1 MAQSIFAD
9 INPNV
14 TSGNQLAQ
22 DLNDFKAALMT
33 SCSGTSRPSET
44 LAGGIWLDTTANP
57 VWTLKMYDGTTDI
70 ELFTVDT
77 TAGLSSV
84 PGALDSFQIAHTSA
98 DIVAPIL
105 EFLKARIANNGQ
117 VLGSDVIG
125 TINFRGNANDLSVLT
140 TAKIRAIASQNYTA
154 STGGT
159 DLVFEVA
166 SNGSVS
172 PVEVLR
178 LHNARMGVGVSSPDE
193 VIHALGNIK
202 AAYTADDTN
211 PSKIIMRKKKATGTG
226 QTLSG
231 ETFGRVE
238 FNSTDEGSGE
248 VLAAKVEAVALENH
262 STTAQGTKLSVST
275 KSALSTSFTERF
287 VLGVNNESKSDTI
300 FSKTIALLEQVDAA
314 TTGAGQSLTPTGSI
328 LKVTNASLTSIN
340 NIASPTDGKVIVLIN
355 GTGNPLSI
363 TNDSGGTAANRIKTG
378 SGADLTMNANTAVP
392 LVYDAAASRWQ
403 VVGGS
408 GGSSGG
414 GGGSLT
420 WKENAGNAPV
430 ATVESFVESHLYASA
445 QSQELYALIKVP
457 NSYTSGRQITMKLEF
472 YSPDSSGTALLQTL
486 TTLVRKTTDA
496 ISSTTNQRTSTNS
509 AVTLSG
515 GTVNIPQ
522 EITLDLTSSTG
533 QVNAV
538 AVSAG
543 DLLIVKLTR
552 GTDTATSDL
561 RALTLGAE
569 VVVV

>member
-9 INPNV
+9 INPNIE
-14 TSGNQLAQ
+14 SGNQLAQ
-22 DLNDFKAALMT
+22 DLNDFKEALMT
-33 SCSGTSRPSET
+33 TCSGTSRPAEI
-44 LAGGIWLDTTANP
+44 LEGGIWLDTTSDP
-57 VWTLKMYDGTTDI
+57 VWVLKMYDGTTDI
-70 ELFTVDT
+70 ELFTIDT
-77 TAGLSSV
+77 SSASSST
-84 PGALDSFQIAHTSA
+84 PGAVDSFQIAHTSA
-98 DIVAPIL
+98 DTVAPIL
-105 EFLKARIANNGQ
+105 EMLKARIANNGQ
-117 VLGSDVIG
+117 VLGADYIG
-125 TINFRGNANDLSVLT
+125 EIKFRGNANDLSVLT
-140 TAKIRAIASQNYTA
+140 TARIRAIATQNYTA

-166 SNGSVS
+166 SSGSVT
-172 PVEVLR
+172 PTEVLR
-178 LHNARMGVGVSSPDE
+178 IHNAKLGVGVTSPDE

-211 PSKIIMRKKKATGTG
+211 PSKVIMRKKKATGTG

-300 FSKTIALLEQVDAA
+300 FSKTIALLEQVDSS
-314 TTGAGQSLTPTGSI
+314 TTGAAQSLTPTGSV

-355 GTGNPLSI
+355 GTGNPLTL

-378 SGADLTMNANTAVP
+378 SGADLIMNANTAVP
-392 LVYDAAASRWQ
+392 LVYDAGASRWQ

-408 GGSSGG
+408 GGSSSG
-414 GGGSLT
+414 GGGSLE
-420 WKENAGNAPV
+420 WQENVGNAPT
-430 ATVESFVESHLYASA
+430 ATIESFVSSYLYASA
-445 QSQELYALIKVP
+445 QAQELYALVKVP
-457 NSYTSGRQITMKLEF
+457 NSYTSGRQISMKMSF
-472 YSPDSSGTALLQTL
+472 YSPDSTGNALLQTV
-486 TTLVRKTTDA
+486 TTLIRKTTDV
-496 ISSTTNQRTSTNS
+496 ITSTTNQRTSTNS
-509 AVTLSG
+509 AVTLGG

-522 EITLDLTSSTG
+522 EVTFDLTSSTG
-533 QVNAV
+533 QINAV

-543 DLLIVKLTR
+543 DLIIVKLTR

-561 RALTLGAE
+561 RALVFGAE